1 LHVLDIPDVVTYTNF
16 GDHRLRVFFGWRGS
30 NFPLSHIST
39 MYTSLTRKGGTRHL
53 CCAYSCPYCPL
64 RRTRQLLSGTG
75 GCAMGQTSCGLD
87 AMSQRAVRVGKCRRL
102 PVSSSSSSGGDRCL
116 CLQWHSSA
124 LGCCGSGL
132 RPGSG
137 TGNMAMAEEAPL
149 AQTRGAQGA
158 QAPPIAGQ
166 NFFN

>member
-1 LHVLDIPDVVTYTNF
+1 
-16 GDHRLRVFFGWRGS
+16 
-30 NFPLSHIST
+30 

-102 PVSSSSSSGGDRCL
+102 PVSSSRSGGDRCL

-124 LGCCGSGL
+124 LGLGQAAVAQASGL
-132 RPGSG
+132 GRELGIWRWLRRHHWRRQGGPGG
-137 TGNMAMAEEAPL
+137 PAP
-149 AQTRGAQGA
+149 
-158 QAPPIAGQ
+158 PPIAGQ
-166 NFFN
+166 NLFN